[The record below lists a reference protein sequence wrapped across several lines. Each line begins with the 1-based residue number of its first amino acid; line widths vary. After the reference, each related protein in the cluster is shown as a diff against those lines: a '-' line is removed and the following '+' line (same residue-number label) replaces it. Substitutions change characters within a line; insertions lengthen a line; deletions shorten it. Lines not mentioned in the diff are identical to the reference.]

1 MRSVFSSISVL
12 GAVHDTPHPEEA
24 RSAVSKDA
32 LRCCIA
38 AIVLITATAAA
49 ADTIPEPTA
58 LLQGLDKT
66 SARVSKFEAPL
77 DTPVRFGDLSIVVR
91 DCEKNPPDQRPENAA
106 FLEITELR
114 TGEKPKLIFTGWMF
128 SSSPALSALE
138 NPIYDVNVLDCEA
151 PPPPPAP
158 PAPPPTPAAPARK
171 SPR

>member
-1 MRSVFSSISVL
+1 MRL
-12 GAVHDTPHPEEA
+12 AGALAGAVLMMTG
-24 RSAVSKDA
+24 
-32 LRCCIA
+32 
-38 AIVLITATAAA
+38 AAA
-49 ADTIPEPTA
+49 ADTIPEPIA

-66 SARVSKFEAPL
+66 SARVSKFQAPL

-106 FLEITELR
+106 FLEISELR
-114 TGEKPKLIFTGWMF
+114 TGEKPKLLFSGWMF

-151 PPPPPAP
+151 PPAP
-158 PAPPPTPAAPARK
+158 PAPPPTPAPATPARK

>member
-1 MRSVFSSISVL
+1 MRL
-12 GAVHDTPHPEEA
+12 AGALA
-24 RSAVSKDA
+24 GAMLMMA
-32 LRCCIA
+32 G
-38 AIVLITATAAA
+38 AAA
-49 ADTIPEPTA
+49 ADTIPEPIA

-77 DTPVRFGDLSIVVR
+77 NTPVRFGDLSIVVR

-106 FLEITELR
+106 FLEISELP
-114 TGEKPKLIFTGWMF
+114 TGEKPKLLFTGWMF

-151 PPPPPAP
+151 PPAP
-158 PAPPPTPAAPARK
+158 PAPVPATPAPK

>member
-1 MRSVFSSISVL
+1 MRL
-12 GAVHDTPHPEEA
+12 AGALAGAVLMMT
-24 RSAVSKDA
+24 V
-32 LRCCIA
+32 
-38 AIVLITATAAA
+38 AAA
-49 ADTIPEPTA
+49 ADTIPEPIA

-66 SARVSKFEAPL
+66 SARVSKFQAPL

-106 FLEITELR
+106 FLEISELR
-114 TGEKPKLIFTGWMF
+114 TGERSKLLFSGWMF

-151 PPPPPAP
+151 PPAP
-158 PAPPPTPAAPARK
+158 PAPPPTPAPATPARK